1 MEAYLI
7 ENESVLRLDTDSTVE
22 IIETELT
29 LKEGRRS
36 QGTDGRIDIL
46 VKYDQ
51 EYLGVVELK
60 IGKLEETHLSQLE
73 DYLDEKDQ
81 LLTKFPDIFDQES
94 MTKPKWVG
102 VLVGSEISSGL
113 RNKIKAG
120 YKTTKSNIPIA
131 ALTIKRFRGVEGNV
145 YVLTN
150 TYFGGY
156 SQIKDS
162 TKYEFRGKVYGKG
175 RVVLEVIKRYVEDH
189 PNITFSELERIF
201 PKNCQGNTGV
211 FSSLDLAN
219 DIYTRTGYKRHFFK
233 PSELITI
240 SDTTIA
246 VSNQWGIGN
255 INEFISKAK
264 AQDYLVD
271 EV

>member
-1 MEAYLI
+1 M
-7 ENESVLRLDTDSTVE
+7 
-22 IIETELT
+22 
-29 LKEGRRS
+29 
-36 QGTDGRIDIL
+36 
-46 VKYDQ
+46 
-51 EYLGVVELK
+51 
-60 IGKLEETHLSQLE
+60 
-73 DYLDEKDQ
+73 
-81 LLTKFPDIFDQES
+81 
-94 MTKPKWVG
+94 
-102 VLVGSEISSGL
+102 
-113 RNKIKAG
+113 
-120 YKTTKSNIPIA
+120 
-131 ALTIKRFRGVEGNV
+131 

-156 SQIKDS
+156 NQIKDS
-162 TKYEFRGKVYGKG
+162 TKYNFHGKEYGKG

-211 FSSLDLAN
+211 FSSLAVAN

-233 PSELITI
+233 PSELITV
-240 SDTTIA
+240 SNETIA

-264 AQDYLVD
+264 AQNYLIV